1 MAPRIEERRLIT
13 ILFADISGFTALSF
27 KLDPEEVRDVVNICF
42 EFLNGVIIKHGG
54 TIHKYEG
61 DLVIALFGLP
71 GAYEDDPERAI
82 KASLDMINL
91 LPKINETLSKKSK
104 MKTKI
109 GLHIGINSGTVF
121 VGEVGS
127 VEKMEY
133 TVVGEPVN
141 LASRLKDAAKSGEIL
156 VSEPVFRAS
165 RYLFEY
171 KAYPPVTVKGIEEA
185 IKVFIP
191 LRMRDKPEPKRGIK
205 GLYSPLV
212 GRDKELNFLK
222 EAVKNLL
229 SGKGGAFFILGHVG
243 LGKTRLFEELKKVIS
258 NRQLNIS
265 IFEGRSLSFAETVPF
280 SPFLQLLENIFAISE
295 QDSPEII
302 QKKFLMKTKELF
314 PKTWDEIAPYIGYL
328 FSIRFADEL
337 DEKIKYL
344 NDRGLKTQ
352 IFVSIRKL
360 LAALSRIRPLL
371 LVIEDYHC
379 TDTASLELLEFI
391 FDSPK
396 PFPMLF
402 LGLSRIEK
410 EKECYKTKERLKK
423 KLDDNFTEIILKP
436 LDVNA
441 GTQLIYN
448 LLEIP
453 GFTEE
458 FKDKILAKSEG
469 NPFYLEEII
478 RSLTDSGILTFS
490 SGVWDVTSDI
500 STFEIPDTIQAV
512 IAARLDQL
520 EQDVRN
526 VLQTASVI
534 GRNFYV
540 PILEHLC
547 GLDGLMLTLHLA
559 TLEELEYIIEI
570 EREPELKYMF
580 KHPLLYEISYN
591 SLLKRKRRT
600 LHQKTGGTIE
610 EIYKDRLDDFVE
622 ILAYQYANSDNFE
635 KALEWL
641 KKAAQ
646 KAKDRYANDEAIR
659 YFQKIITIIKD
670 EMEGKEVELCAAYEA
685 LGDIHGLKGEYESA
699 IKFYEEMDHNAAG
712 DKIIQSKSRR
722 KTTGIYHDQGRYD
735 DALRTLDSSEK
746 MLTECSENEMFEK
759 SQIYIWRC
767 WIHRL
772 KGEMERAVKEGEMG
786 LKIVDD
792 LSLLKRIDER
802 EINSLRVQGLNN
814 LGTIFYNKG
823 EYDKAIELY
832 QRCLKISEQIRNKR
846 GVGVAIRN
854 LGLVYHEKG
863 EYDNAIELYQ
873 KGLKIFKEIGIKRMI
888 GVANSD
894 IGSVYDAKGEY
905 DKAIEFY
912 GRALKIFVETGNKQR
927 LGEVNEGLGSIYHNR
942 GKYNKAIGFYQ
953 KAMKIYEEIGYK
965 RGIGIANHNLG
976 KIFLEITQYDKAAR
990 YLLKSENILKEIGG
1004 KKTLFG
1010 VYTALAMLKC
1020 KKSLVET
1027 EKSQSKELQKEV
1039 LEYIDEALNFVK
1051 ELGSKPDMANC
1062 YFAHGNIYA
1071 SIGNFKKAGKNFKKA
1086 IKIYEEL
1093 NQRKFLADAYLE
1105 YAKMLKKEGLK
1116 GIYSQGLVDEYFK
1129 KARGIYK
1136 QLKLNDKIKECV

>member
-42 EFLNGVIIKHGG
+42 EFLNSVIIKHGG

-104 MKTKI
+104 MKAKI

-141 LASRLKDAAKSGEIL
+141 LASRLKDTARSGEIL

-171 KAYPPVTVKGIEEA
+171 KAYPPVTVKGIEEP

-212 GRDKELNFLK
+212 GRDKELNLLK

-243 LGKTRLFEELKKVIS
+243 LGKTRLFEELKKVIF
-258 NRQLNIS
+258 NRQLSIS

-280 SPFLQLLENIFAISE
+280 SPFLQLLENIFAISD

-302 QKKFLMKTKELF
+302 QKKFL
-314 PKTWDEIAPYIGYL
+314 YIGHL

-391 FDSPK
+391 FDSPE

-423 KLDDNFTEIILKP
+423 KLDDDFAEIILKP

-478 RSLTDSGILTFS
+478 RSLTILTFS

-520 EQDVRN
+520 EQDARD

-570 EREPELKYMF
+570 EREPELEYMF
-580 KHPLLYEISYN
+580 
-591 SLLKRKRRT
+591 
-600 LHQKTGGTIE
+600 
-610 EIYKDRLDDFVE
+610 D
-622 ILAYQYANSDNFE
+622 
-635 KALEWL
+635 
-641 KKAAQ
+641 
-646 KAKDRYANDEAIR
+646 
-659 YFQKIITIIKD
+659 II
-670 EMEGKEVELCAAYEA
+670 
-685 LGDIHGLKGEYESA
+685 
-699 IKFYEEMDHNAAG
+699 
-712 DKIIQSKSRR
+712 
-722 KTTGIYHDQGRYD
+722 
-735 DALRTLDSSEK
+735 
-746 MLTECSENEMFEK
+746 
-759 SQIYIWRC
+759 
-767 WIHRL
+767 
-772 KGEMERAVKEGEMG
+772 
-786 LKIVDD
+786 
-792 LSLLKRIDER
+792 
-802 EINSLRVQGLNN
+802 
-814 LGTIFYNKG
+814 
-823 EYDKAIELY
+823 
-832 QRCLKISEQIRNKR
+832 
-846 GVGVAIRN
+846 
-854 LGLVYHEKG
+854 
-863 EYDNAIELYQ
+863 
-873 KGLKIFKEIGIKRMI
+873 
-888 GVANSD
+888 
-894 IGSVYDAKGEY
+894 
-905 DKAIEFY
+905 
-912 GRALKIFVETGNKQR
+912 
-927 LGEVNEGLGSIYHNR
+927 
-942 GKYNKAIGFYQ
+942 
-953 KAMKIYEEIGYK
+953 
-965 RGIGIANHNLG
+965 
-976 KIFLEITQYDKAAR
+976 
-990 YLLKSENILKEIGG
+990 
-1004 KKTLFG
+1004 
-1010 VYTALAMLKC
+1010 
-1020 KKSLVET
+1020 
-1027 EKSQSKELQKEV
+1027 
-1039 LEYIDEALNFVK
+1039 
-1051 ELGSKPDMANC
+1051 
-1062 YFAHGNIYA
+1062 
-1071 SIGNFKKAGKNFKKA
+1071 
-1086 IKIYEEL
+1086 
-1093 NQRKFLADAYLE
+1093 
-1105 YAKMLKKEGLK
+1105 
-1116 GIYSQGLVDEYFK
+1116 
-1129 KARGIYK
+1129 
-1136 QLKLNDKIKECV
+1136 